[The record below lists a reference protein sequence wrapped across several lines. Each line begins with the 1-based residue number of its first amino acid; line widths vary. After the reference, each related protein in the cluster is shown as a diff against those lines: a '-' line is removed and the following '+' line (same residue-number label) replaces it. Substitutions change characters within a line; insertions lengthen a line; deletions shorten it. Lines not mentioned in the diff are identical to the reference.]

1 MRNIKGYEGHYAITS
16 CGKVW
21 SYKSKKFLKPYITQ
35 SGYLTVNLS
44 KNSKAKPYRI
54 HRLVAEAYLDNPDN
68 LPYVNHKNENKTHNY
83 LNNLE
88 WCDAEYN
95 SNYGS
100 CSNKIA
106 NKLKGN
112 NNSSKKV
119 MCIETGVIY
128 DSGLEAERHTG
139 IGNSSI
145 SRVVNGKMNTAGGFH
160 WKYYDGS
167 NKSESEKIAI

>member
-1 MRNIKGYEGHYAITS
+1 MGSMRDIKGFEGHYAITS

-54 HRLVAEAYLDNPDN
+54 HRFVAETYLDNPDN

-88 WCDAEYN
+88 WCNAEYN
-95 SNYGS
+95 SNY
-100 CSNKIA
+100 
-106 NKLKGN
+106 
-112 NNSSKKV
+112 
-119 MCIETGVIY
+119 
-128 DSGLEAERHTG
+128 
-139 IGNSSI
+139 
-145 SRVVNGKMNTAGGFH
+145 
-160 WKYYDGS
+160 GS